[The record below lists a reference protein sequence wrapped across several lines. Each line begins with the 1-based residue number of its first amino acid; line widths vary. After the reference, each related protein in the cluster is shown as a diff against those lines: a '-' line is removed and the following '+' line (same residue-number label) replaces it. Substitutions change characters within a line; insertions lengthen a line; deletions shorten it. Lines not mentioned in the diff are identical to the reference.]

1 MLGKKRCEG
10 KKGSTF
16 AVGARALGRMKMG
29 DRRDGRTDSGVK
41 KRIHDDGI
49 DGIVDNCRTQLRV
62 SRRKWIREE
71 DFLLKGVDSWIFGQN

>member
-1 MLGKKRCEG
+1 M
-10 KKGSTF
+10 
-16 AVGARALGRMKMG
+16 GARALDRMKMG

-71 DFLLKGVDSWIFGQN
+71 DFLLKGVDSWIFGQK